1 MVNYLLF
8 DISNMLYRTF
18 FVNKGQSDDD
28 IETAG
33 YAHHIALTTL
43 NKYFKQFR
51 PRKKVVM
58 VYDRP
63 SWRKDYTKSD
73 QCYSG
78 RIYKGGRRK
87 NMTPKEKERYIKFMN
102 HISEFEDMMRRQTS
116 VVCLAGDK
124 LEADDLVAGFVQK
137 YAEDEIILVS
147 TDKDFL
153 QLKRHPKLKIIS
165 PENGK
170 ERTLDEW
177 DGDPDLFMFEKCF
190 RGEGPTQDNVQ
201 NAYPGLRTK
210 KIREAYKD
218 PFVKVN
224 IMNEFWVAPDGK
236 EFLVKRLWEENKLL
250 MDLTCQPDWVRELIN
265 HTIDYEMANS
275 GKYSYFEFL
284 KFCGKY
290 DLKKITQQAELFIP
304 MLSR

>member
-1 MVNYLLF
+1 MNSNKKYLVF

-18 FVNKGQSDDD
+18 FVNKGADVE
-28 IETAG
+28 ETAG
-33 YAHHIALTTL
+33 FAHHTALTTL
-43 NKYFKQFR
+43 NKYFKNFK
-51 PRKKVVM
+51 PHKVIM
-58 VYDRP
+58 AFDRP

-78 RIYKGGRRK
+78 KVYKGGRRQ
-87 NMTPKEKERYIKFMN
+87 NMTPKEREKYIKFRK
-102 HISEFEDMMRRQTS
+102 HIEDFESMMRKWTS

-124 LEADDLVAGFVQK
+124 LEADDLVAGFVQ
-137 YAEDEIILVS
+137 AHPEDEIIIVS

-153 QLKRHPKLKIIS
+153 QLKSHPKVRLIS

-170 ERTLDEW
+170 ERTLEEW
-177 DGDPDLFMFEKCF
+177 DNNPDLFMFEKCF
-190 RGEGPTQDNVQ
+190 RGEPATRDNVQ

-210 KIREAYKD
+210 KIREAFID
-218 PFVKVN
+218 SFLRVN
-224 IMNEFWVAPDGK
+224 IMNEFWIDPDGK
-236 EFLVKRLWEENKLL
+236 EFLVKRLWEEGKLL
-250 MDLTCQPDWVRELIN
+250 MDLTAQPDWVREMIEQ
-265 HTIDYEMANS
+265 IVEFEMAHP

-290 DLKKITQQAELFIP
+290 ELKKISNHAEIFIP